1 MMVETYE
8 NFMVFGL
15 ESTGEKV
22 NLNLSEEEFSA
33 NNGQNVL
40 DSNQVLVIIKE
51 DLRRIFI
58 WKGVNSHVRKKFI
71 SSRVASELQNDL
83 VVKAHFHRCKIISV
97 DQGDEPDEFMRAF
110 GFTAVELPKFIER
123 DSEEY
128 RQIHATTI
136 KEVAEMSDKEVHTWS
151 GPPPVLDD
159 EFAPPVIAAKVGKEL
174 IAEPKQFTLP
184 KIPATPI
191 VSTISPKVNNKHMI
205 EKIVSNEV
213 PTNFKRQNLILGNFQ
228 LYGATVKKAN
238 VFGEEVEE
246 TVWEPVSSI
255 PKGPIELTN
264 RTIRLYTNGTSGKIE
279 GIEILQKQDAPKLV
293 RKVEEIKDEIDY
305 NSWTVSNLKLYC
317 KKHNIRVPSSYRK
330 AQIIELILK
339 GPPEE
344 SIDNWVDY
352 NRWTVKQLKE
362 YCSENNIK
370 VLSSYRKAELVKLV
384 KEHQK

>member
-1 MMVETYE
+1 MVETYE
-8 NFMVFGL
+8 NFMVYGL

-22 NLNLSEEEFSA
+22 NLNLTEDEFRA

-51 DLRRIFI
+51 DLRRIYI

-83 VVKAHFHRCKIISV
+83 VTKAHFHRCKIISV

-110 GFTAVELPKFIER
+110 GFTVVEVPKFVDR
-123 DSEEY
+123 DSEEF
-128 RQIHATTI
+128 REIHASTI

-159 EFAPPVIAAKVGKEL
+159 EVAPPMISTKLQKKTF
-174 IAEPKQFTLP
+174 AEPKKFTPPKLP
-184 KIPATPI
+184 PQRII
-191 VSTISPKVNNKHMI
+191 SSTFSEVNNKHII
-205 EKIVSNEV
+205 EKIVNSEV
-213 PTNFKRQNLILGNFQ
+213 PANFKRQNLILGTFQ

-238 VFGEEVEE
+238 VFGEEVED

-255 PKGPIELTN
+255 PKGPIELID
-264 RTIRLYTNGTSGKIE
+264 RTIRLYTNGTLGKIQ
-279 GIEILQKQDAPKLV
+279 GIEILQKLDAPKLV
-293 RKVEEIKDEIDY
+293 RKVDEIKEEIDY
-305 NSWTVSNLKLYC
+305 NAWTVSNLKLYC
-317 KKHNIRVPSSYRK
+317 KKNNIHIPSSYRK

-339 GPPEE
+339 GPPKE
-344 SIDNWVDY
+344 SIDNWIDY
-352 NRWTVKQLKE
+352 NKWTVNQLKE
-362 YCSENNIK
+362 YCSENNIE
-370 VLSSYRKAELVKLV
+370 VLSSYRKVDLIKLV